1 MEVSHAYL
9 AEVARVVLVKVDAVV
24 VLTSSIAAAAW
35 VLAVLANAPAAGG
48 DLAAVVAVREVI
60 ELAINAMKVV
70 TWQKIVQ
77 NLAMEVV
84 VVVVVEALVAESVEV
99 VAALADVVA
108 LVEEAVVALEP
119 KQKVPQPEA
128 LVAVV
133 ALVERVAVALVELVV
148 VALAA
153 EVDLEEAR
161 KKKEEVEVEE
171 EIAIIAAKKVT

>member
-1 MEVSHAYL
+1 
-9 AEVARVVLVKVDAVV
+9 
-24 VLTSSIAAAAW
+24 
-35 VLAVLANAPAAGG
+35 
-48 DLAAVVAVREVI
+48 
-60 ELAINAMKVV
+60 
-70 TWQKIVQ
+70 
-77 NLAMEVV
+77 
-84 VVVVVEALVAESVEV
+84 VEV

-161 KKKEEVEVEE
+161 IKEEVVQEL
-171 EIAIIAAKKVT
+171 AIFAAKKVT